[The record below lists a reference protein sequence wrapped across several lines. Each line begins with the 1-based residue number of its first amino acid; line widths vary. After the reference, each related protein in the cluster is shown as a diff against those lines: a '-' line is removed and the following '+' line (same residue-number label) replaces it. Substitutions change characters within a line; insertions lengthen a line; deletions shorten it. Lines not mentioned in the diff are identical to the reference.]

1 MIPGTP
7 RSPTGTD
14 CHEETNWQRLTHAL
28 TPTLSTAGDRRLQLI
43 KASLTSGSV
52 AKWGKQVCV
61 CAHIRQCRQMGKAG
75 DASAGPSPGARPGL
89 VGALGLGPAPVGGEA
104 AGKLRDA

>member
-28 TPTLSTAGDRRLQLI
+28 TSTLSTAGDRRLQLI

-52 AKWGKQVCV
+52 AKWGKQEMPPQG
-61 CAHIRQCRQMGKAG
+61 HLQEPDR
-75 DASAGPSPGARPGL
+75 DLLARW
-89 VGALGLGPAPVGGEA
+89 VLGLHQSGRSRRETPGRFDRVNP
-104 AGKLRDA
+104 D